1 MPPPGL
7 SSMEGEA
14 WVKLQ
19 GGDAAWKVASS
30 KAPPPPPERRS
41 LASAREPGPQLEPGP
56 GAGGGDG
63 RDDNS
68 EVCSTCSS
76 QSDEEEAAAGIVS
89 PRAAA
94 VAAAQRAEAVAGE
107 QRRMHGTPP
116 KDPPDPLYQIFQNY
130 DSGAR
135 GHLSSADVKR
145 LLIAMEYEVRASPMR
160 RGNNRVIDRIAR
172 TASMALR
179 ADHARDR

>member
-1 MPPPGL
+1 M
-7 SSMEGEA
+7 
-14 WVKLQ
+14 
-19 GGDAAWKVASS
+19 ASS
-30 KAPPPPPERRS
+30 KAPPPPLERRS
-41 LASAREPGPQLEPGP
+41 LASAREPGPELEPGP

-63 RDDNS
+63 RDDSS
-68 EVCSTCSS
+68 EVYSTCSS
-76 QSDEEEAAAGIVS
+76 QSDEEAAAAAGIVS
-89 PRAAA
+89 PLA

-145 LLIAMEYEVRASPMR
+145 LLIAMEYEVHASPMR
-160 RGNNRVIDRIAR
+160 CGNNRVIDRIAR
-172 TASMALR
+172 TASVALR
-179 ADHARDR
+179 AG